1 MSAKESTGETGKK
14 TSLFGFLKRGGGKKL
29 PEPEEKTQEPGDGF
43 RIPEPSDLP
52 DLPEGAG
59 SMGGVD
65 SDGIPRPMEPPP
77 PPPTPEALFEEQPA
91 PDPLLNYFQQYL
103 QQTDRVDPRRVVMDF
118 CAEPLPEIKLL
129 RKIFTQLGSKA
140 NAALKDLASQQRLA
154 DLKAKQNENILANHE
169 GSRPPKLE
177 PIPVPSIDGEVVLFA
192 DPKMSAAW
200 AFAFPPLGPG
210 KPIEAKDVRSLLKQQ
225 QIVFGVDEL
234 AVEQMVTAEKAFRL
248 IQLAVGKPSVP
259 GVDGRI
265 DEHYPRTVGTP
276 QIIENAQGIVDFENL
291 NWLVHI
297 DQGTVICDI
306 TEPTEGVPGT
316 DIQGNPLN
324 PYNGKKQKIPKG
336 DGTELTPDGSKLV
349 AKMDGQISFRD
360 GKFHVNNTIM
370 IRGDV
375 DLSTGSLDVKGDV
388 IVHGN
393 VLSGFDVKATGNIT
407 IGGRVGN
414 SLIEAGG
421 NIVVNLGVS
430 GNVNGTLIAGK
441 DVICKYIENANVE
454 IGGDLKADSII
465 NCTVSAK
472 GRAVARTGR
481 GTIVGGNIH
490 AMGGVE
496 ARIIGNNAGRLTTLI
511 LGPTPKMLM
520 EEAKMA
526 EQLQQLEDSATAA
539 SSSVAQLKA
548 RHLQATLAEIQ
559 QLEEAAARKQIVAG
573 RLLPAVQVTIG
584 GVQKTITQSFSPCRI
599 YLDPREDVIK
609 VTNM

>member
-1 MSAKESTGETGKK
+1 MSAKETGSGGTEKK
-14 TSLFGFLKRGGGKKL
+14 SSLFGFLKRGGGKKDHA
-29 PEPEEKTQEPGDGF
+29 PSDEKDREPGSGP
-43 RIPEPSDLP
+43 RASALPDLP
-52 DLPEGAG
+52 DLP
-59 SMGGVD
+59 GGGLD
-65 SDGIPRPMEPPP
+65 SDGIPRVPVGPPP
-77 PPPTPEALFEEQPA
+77 PPPTPDPQFEEQPA
-91 PDPLLNYFQQYL
+91 PDALMAYFQQYL
-103 QQTDRVDPRRVVMDF
+103 QETDQVDPRRVVLDF
-118 CAEPLPEIKLL
+118 CDGPMPEEKHF
-129 RKIFTQLGSKA
+129 KQIFTQLGNKA
-140 NAALKDLASQQRLA
+140 GAAMKDLASQGRLA
-154 DLKAKQNENILANHE
+154 ALKEKQNQMLLANHE

-177 PIPVPSIDGEVVLFA
+177 PIPIPSIDGEVVIFA

-200 AFAFPPLGPG
+200 AFALPPLGQG
-210 KPIEAKDVRSLLKQQ
+210 KPIDPRAVRNLLKEQR
-225 QIVFGVDEL
+225 ITYGINDL
-234 AVEQMVTAEKAFRL
+234 AVEQMTTPEKFFRL
-248 IQLAVGKPSVP
+248 VQVAVGTPAVP
-259 GVDGRI
+259 GVDGRV

-297 DQGTVICDI
+297 DEGTVICDI
-306 TEPTEGVPGT
+306 TEPTEGTPGI

-324 PYNGKKQKIPKG
+324 PYNGKKQRIPKG

-388 IVHGN
+388 VIHGN

-407 IGGRVGN
+407 IGGRVNN

-430 GNVNGTLIAGK
+430 GNVTGTLIAGK
-441 DVICKYIENANVE
+441 DLICKYIENANVE

-481 GTIVGGNIH
+481 GTIIGGTIY

-511 LGPTPKMLM
+511 LAPTPKMLL

-526 EQLQQLEDSATAA
+526 EQLQQLEDSTSAA

-548 RHLQATLAEIQ
+548 RHLKSTLAEVQ
-559 QLEEAAARKQIVAG
+559 LLEESSARKQIVAG

-584 GVQKTITQSFSPCRI
+584 GAQKSITQSFSPCRI
-599 YLDPREDVIK
+599 YLDPKEEVIK